1 MPPCLLFRH
10 SALFTPRPKQIGAGS
25 PPRCAWPRLAAVFAF
40 TAFFVLLSQR
50 AVLAGNPIDE
60 ALEACR
66 QGGQTTLELG
76 QCLTT
81 AMQQWDKE
89 LNAAYAALMQTLEPG
104 AREALKASERAWI
117 GFRDAEVKFLRE
129 RFSTQ
134 DGTLW
139 PLVEGAQIMDL
150 TRRRAI
156 QLRCYVKMMD
166 MEGPPDEAC
175 P

>member
-1 MPPCLLFRH
+1 MPPRMLFRL
-10 SALFTPRPKQIGAGS
+10 SAFSKPGPEQIGAGS

-89 LNAAYAALMQTLEPG
+89 LNAAYAALMQTLEPE

>member
-1 MPPCLLFRH
+1 M
-10 SALFTPRPKQIGAGS
+10 S
-25 PPRCAWPRLAAVFAF
+25 RCARIRPAVFFAII
-40 TAFFVLLSQR
+40 AALMLLTPGTP
-50 AVLAGNPIDE
+50 VLAGNPIDE
-60 ALEACR
+60 ALETCR
-66 QGGQTTLELG
+66 QTAMDTVSIG
-76 QCLTT
+76 QCTTT
-81 AMQQWDKE
+81 ARQQWDKE

-139 PLVEGAQIMDL
+139 PLVEGAQVMDL

-156 QLRCYVKMMD
+156 QLRCYAKMMD
-166 MEGPPDEAC
+166 MEGPPDDEC